1 MAKYNE
7 GNRGGKDVF
16 VGVDLHRKFWQVT
29 IRTAEWEGKG
39 YTVPPRWEALRSLL
53 ETYSPDRIK
62 VVYEAGYFGFGLY
75 DQIME
80 WGGECVVT
88 PPSLIPREYGN
99 RVKTDKKDSRK
110 LADLLCRG
118 LLKAVWVP
126 PVEQRGHRQVLRTRR
141 QLVRARVDVQLRIKA
156 FLRFHGIELSEP
168 RGRWSRTYVENLS
181 RLRFG
186 DRYVAESFGRYLEQ
200 YDFLSRQIAAQAALL
215 RELSETAAYREA
227 VIRMR
232 TIFGIGLLSALEIL
246 LEIGDFTRFKRSSQI
261 AAYVGLTPSQYSSG
275 EKVRMGRITGI
286 GKNALRAVLVE
297 ASWKLIARDG
307 GMRRRYDLLK
317 ARAGGKRAIVAVA
330 RHLIICVR
338 RMMLDGQPY
347 VEIGTV

>member
-1 MAKYNE
+1 MARYDE

-39 YTVPPRWEALRSLL
+39 FTVPPRWEALRSLL
-53 ETYSPDRIK
+53 EAYGPDRIK
-62 VVYEAGYFGFGLY
+62 VVYEAGYFGFWLY
-75 DQIME
+75 DRIVE
-80 WGGECVVT
+80 WGAECVVT

-141 QLVRARVDVQLRIKA
+141 QLVRARVDAQLRIKA
-156 FLRFHGIELSEP
+156 FLRFYGIEIPEP
-168 RGRWSRTYVENLS
+168 RGKWSRTYVENLK
-181 RLRFG
+181 RFRFG
-186 DRYVAESFGRYLEQ
+186 DRYVGESFGRYLEG
-200 YDFLSRQIAAQAALL
+200 YDFLSRQIEAQTALL
-215 RELSETAAYREA
+215 KELAETAPYREA
-227 VIRMR
+227 VMR
-232 TIFGIGLLSALEIL
+232 LRGIFGVGLLSAMEIL

-286 GKNALRAVLVE
+286 GKNALRAILVE
-297 ASWKLIARDG
+297 ASWKLVAQDG
-307 GMRRRYDLLK
+307 EMRRRYEVLK
-317 ARAGGKRAIVAVA
+317 VRAGGKRAIVAVA
-330 RHLIICVR
+330 RHLIIRVR

-347 VEIGTV
+347 VPGLAA